1 MQSLQ
6 TITNSYSNSNLN
18 NLNNSNSYSKVY
30 TTEQILELLNSLDDV
45 IPSDGYGGF
54 YVNQFRRLGYNRFI
68 ELVNKAR
75 AGSDTPAKLF
85 CWMLKNDKAVR

>member
-1 MQSLQ
+1 MQSLK
-6 TITNSYSNSNLN
+6 TITNSYSNSNN
-18 NLNNSNSYSKVY
+18 ININNSNSYSKIY
-30 TTEQILELLNSLDDV
+30 TTEQILDLLNNLNDV

-54 YVNQFRRLGYNRFI
+54 YVNQFRRLGYDRFI

-85 CWMLKNDKAVR
+85 CWMLKNDKVVR